1 MLKVAYHENFY
12 LKRNG
17 EQLAGPVKFSL
28 ILVYKYTERKQ
39 EIWDLIPSLDYAV
52 STNCAAFNFIWII
65 SEIPSL
71 GGIYQK
77 VIMYLIIGIT
87 F

>member
-28 ILVYKYTERKQ
+28 ILVYKYTERKP